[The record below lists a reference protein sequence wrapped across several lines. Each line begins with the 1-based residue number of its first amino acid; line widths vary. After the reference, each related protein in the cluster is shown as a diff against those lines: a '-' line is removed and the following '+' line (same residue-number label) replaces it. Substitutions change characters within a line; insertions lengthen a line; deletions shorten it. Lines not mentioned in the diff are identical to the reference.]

1 MNKEVTYFLTLLL
14 NRCSADDNET
24 VGCGGG
30 KANTQG
36 NEMCALLR
44 AIYYDILLVS
54 LLR

>member
-1 MNKEVTYFLTLLL
+1 MTTKLWDV
-14 NRCSADDNET
+14 
-24 VGCGGG
+24 GG

-44 AIYYDILLVS
+44 AIYYDILLAS